1 LKIQVALFGVE
12 ETVSIGDVNV
22 TPELMTAVDLEV
34 KAAAAAYGH
43 RTNWRLGWAVAFHSE
58 PNPDVR
64 RLLLAVLRANEP
76 GTAGVSF
83 QIRRGE
89 VIAQFIR
96 FGGRG
101 LAERFAVAQDFVKP
115 TAPVAEP
122 EPVAVAPAP
131 QAPVVASEA
140 PAAAPQPDA
149 APVKAVRGRKPKVAA
164 VSAEASA
171 DGEAGADA
179 DTAAKPDQTKS
190 GRSVLKLKSAG
201 EFDGELRAEVETVRG
216 GYVKWWK

>member
-12 ETVSIGDVNV
+12 ETVSIADVNV
-22 TPELMTAVDLEV
+22 TPELMVAVDLEV

-43 RTNWRLGWAVAFHSE
+43 RTNWRLGWAVAFHNE

-101 LAERFAVAQDFVKP
+101 LAERFAVAPDFVP
-115 TAPVAEP
+115 LAARVAEP
-122 EPVAVAPAP
+122 VAAPAP
-131 QAPVVASEA
+131 PQ
-140 PAAAPQPDA
+140 AAAPVPPPAAPEATPQPEA
-149 APVKAVRGRKPKVAA
+149 APVKATRGRKPKAA
-164 VSAEASA
+164 AASPEASA
-171 DGEAGADA
+171 EGDADA
-179 DTAAKPDQTKS
+179 ASKPDQTKS
-190 GRSVLKLKSAG
+190 GRSVLKLKAAG
-201 EFDGELRAEVETVRG
+201 DFDGELRAEVETVRG

>member
-1 LKIQVALFGVE
+1 MKIQVALFGVD
-12 ETVSIGDVNV
+12 ETVSIGDVKV

-43 RTNWRLGWAVAFHSE
+43 ATNWRLGWAVSFHNE

-76 GTAGVSF
+76 GTAGVSL

-101 LAERFAVAQDFVKP
+101 LAERFPVAQDFVKP
-115 TAPVAEP
+115 TAPV
-122 EPVAVAPAP
+122 VAPAP
-131 QAPVVASEA
+131 VEPVPQAAAPAPVPQSAA
-140 PAAAPQPDA
+140 PAAPQTDE
-149 APVKAVRGRKPKVAA
+149 APVKPTRGRKPKAAA

-171 DGEAGADA
+171 EGQSSGE
-179 DTAAKPDQTKS
+179 AKPDQTKS
-190 GRSVLKLKSAG
+190 GRSVLKLKSG
-201 EFDGELRAEVETVRG
+201 GDFDGELRAEVETVRG